1 MNMWITCAGEV
12 QVATIFELSL
22 NDIAKTQRGWHLI
35 LLRPHGLNILI
46 CNQSLNINVYTMML
60 VMKTF
65 MFSNV
70 QSLFVIN
77 PTLF

>member
-1 MNMWITCAGEV
+1 MQGEV

-22 NDIAKTQRGWHLI
+22 NDIAKTQRCWHLI

-60 VMKTF
+60 VMKAF

>member
-1 MNMWITCAGEV
+1 MQGEV

-22 NDIAKTQRGWHLI
+22 NDIAKTQRCWRLI

-60 VMKTF
+60 VMKAF